1 MRHVTLL
8 LAAAVM
14 MPLAA
19 HAAELSVDLHKV
31 SAQGVGASIGTARL
45 KPVVDSVFPLE
56 KWADAMAHM
65 TAGKHFGKVCIRF

>member
-8 LAAAVM
+8 LAAAVV

-31 SAQGVGASIGTARL
+31 SAQGVAA
-45 KPVVDSVFPLE
+45 
-56 KWADAMAHM
+56 
-65 TAGKHFGKVCIRF
+65 